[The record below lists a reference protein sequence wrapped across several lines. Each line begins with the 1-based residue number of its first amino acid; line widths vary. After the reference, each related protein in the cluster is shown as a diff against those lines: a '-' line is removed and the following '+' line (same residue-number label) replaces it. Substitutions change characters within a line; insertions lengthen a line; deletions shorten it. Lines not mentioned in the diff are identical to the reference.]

1 MATVV
6 ITDRNRLLAFLTG
19 DDDAGAAH
27 AKRPR
32 LAGVAGVSQPAARGD
47 GLLPEPEDVTL
58 STCAQLHDRNS
69 ILLSQHK
76 VREPAR
82 FMLRRTPP
90 ARSRRPPRACAR
102 ISTACWNCCRVR

>member
-1 MATVV
+1 MATVA

-19 DDDAGAAH
+19 DGDAGAAH

-76 VREPAR
+76 AR
-82 FMLRRTPP
+82 GMLRRTPP
-90 ARSRRPPRACAR
+90 TARSRCPPRACAR
-102 ISTACWNCCRVR
+102 ISTACWSCCRAR